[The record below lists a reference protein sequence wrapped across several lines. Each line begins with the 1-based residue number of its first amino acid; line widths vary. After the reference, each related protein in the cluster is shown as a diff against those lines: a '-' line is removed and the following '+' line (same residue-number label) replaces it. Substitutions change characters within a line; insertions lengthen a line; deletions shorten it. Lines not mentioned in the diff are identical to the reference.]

1 MYPHR
6 GMQPV
11 PPGSSSRLNELLD
24 QIRAEFETQLRQA
37 EGFEHQ
43 ISAQVSEMQL
53 VREKVYAMEQ
63 THMTLKQK
71 YEEEITM
78 LRHQLDAARK
88 GAPQPGLPGPPQHA
102 GPSQQPPS
110 IAPGNGLFSGIMAGG
125 SQGGLAPPQQQQ
137 QGQQQGQQQPPTQQQ
152 AQPQQQS
159 QHAPPQEQQMGP
171 QHQMAQGPPGLPVP
185 PPHPNSQQPPYSQ
198 GYPQGPNGMGPQPP
212 QSTASPGPSRR
223 GIGRPPNAVG
233 PATPQI
239 NTPVP
244 YPGNA
249 QSPQVSHPTPDHA
262 RMGGPRAPPVGNAL
276 GDLEV
281 DAVAPHNK
289 KTGNDWYAIFNPQVQ
304 RVLDVDL
311 VHSLSHESVV
321 CCVRFSHDGKYVATG
336 CNRSAQIF
344 DVQTGEKVCVLEDH
358 AASDMATDLYI
369 RSVCFSPDGRYLA
382 TGAEDKL
389 IRVWDIQSRTI
400 RNHFSGHEQDI
411 YSLDFARDGRTI
423 ASGSGDRTVRL
434 WDIEQGTNT
443 LTLTIEDGVT
453 TVAISPDTQFVAA
466 GSLDKSVRVWDIHSG
481 FLVERLEGSD
491 GHKDSVY
498 SVAFSPNGKDLVS
511 GSLDRTI
518 KMWELSTPRN
528 GNNPGPKGGKC
539 VKTFEGHRDFVLSVA
554 LTPDA
559 NWVLSGSK
567 DRGVQ
572 LWDPRTGTTQLMLQG
587 HKNSVISVA
596 PSPQGGYFA
605 TGSGDM
611 KARIWSYRPY

>member
-1 MYPHR
+1 MGGGP
-6 GMQPV
+6 QAN
-11 PPGSSSRLNELLD
+11 STRLNELLD
-24 QIRAEFETQLRQA
+24 QIRVEFESQMRTA
-37 EGFEHQ
+37 ENYEHQ
-43 ISAQVSEMQL
+43 IAAQVSEMQM
-53 VREKVYAMEQ
+53 VREKVYQMEQ
-63 THMTLKQK
+63 THLGLKQK
-71 YEEEITM
+71 YEDEISA

-88 GAPQPGLPGPPQHA
+88 GGMQGGIPGPPQHA
-102 GPSQQPPS
+102 APSQPPS

-125 SQGGLAPPQQQQ
+125 SQGGLAPPQQ
-137 QGQQQGQQQPPTQQQ
+137 G
-152 AQPQQQS
+152 QQQS
-159 QHAPPQEQQMGP
+159 QQGQPQGAQQPQQSQQGHAPPQEQPLGP
-171 QHQMAQGPPGLPVP
+171 QHQMSQGPPGLPVP
-185 PPHPNSQQPPYSQ
+185 PHPSAQQAPYSQ
-198 GYPQGPNGMGPQPP
+198 NYPPGPVSNGMGPQP
-212 QSTASPGPSRR
+212 QSTASPGPGRR
-223 GIGRPPNAVG
+223 G
-233 PATPQI
+233 
-239 NTPVP
+239 
-244 YPGNA
+244 
-249 QSPQVSHPTPDHA
+249 VSHPTPDHA
-262 RMGGPRAPPVGNAL
+262 RMAGPHASAVGNAL

-281 DAVAPHNK
+281 DNVAPHNK

-311 VHSLSHESVV
+311 VHSLNHESVV

-344 DVQTGEKVCVLEDH
+344 DVQSGEKVCVLEDH
-358 AASDMATDLYI
+358 TASDMSADLYI

-389 IRVWDIQSRTI
+389 IRVWDIQTRTI

-466 GSLDKSVRVWDIHSG
+466 GSLDKSVRVWDLHSG
-481 FLVERLEGSD
+481 FLVERLEGPD

-498 SVAFSPNGKDLVS
+498 SVAFSPSGKDLVS

-518 KMWELSTPRN
+518 KMWELSAPRQ

-554 LTPDA
+554 LTPDT

-572 LWDPRTGTTQLMLQG
+572 FWDPRTGTTQLMLQG

-596 PSPQGGYFA
+596 PSPQGRFFA

-611 KARIWSYRPY
+611 KARIWSYRPYT